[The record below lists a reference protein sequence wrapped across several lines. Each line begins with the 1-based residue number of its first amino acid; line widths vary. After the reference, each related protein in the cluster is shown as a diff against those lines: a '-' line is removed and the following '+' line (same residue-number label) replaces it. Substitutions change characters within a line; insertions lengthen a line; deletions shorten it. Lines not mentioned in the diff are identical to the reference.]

1 MEQANIFQEI
11 FEHVR
16 SNLYFPWFYS
26 ELKRHNIAHYI
37 YYLATDNIRLITHDD
52 NVLLVRGSRGLVKV
66 STSKKP
72 ELIKEAARNLIS
84 GKSTFHQYR
93 LTLAKA
99 GVYRWITDIVKNI
112 RFYYSFDH
120 DLLYME
126 DVENNRPLI

>member
-1 MEQANIFQEI
+1 MEQADIFQEI

-52 NVLLVRGSRGLVKV
+52 NILLVRGSRGLVKV

-72 ELIKEAARNLIS
+72 ELIKEAARNLIGNDS
-84 GKSTFHQYR
+84 N
-93 LTLAKA
+93 LL
-99 GVYRWITDIVKNI
+99 IVFYVQI
-112 RFYYSFDH
+112 MPDDFVMQLHRF
-120 DLLYME
+120 
-126 DVENNRPLI
+126 